1 MSTAIICGILLVLC
15 FIGIRSSVKRI
26 AHGCCG
32 SGGDEIKKV
41 KVQDRDLSHYPYSCS
56 MKVDGMT
63 CSNCKKRVENA
74 FNEKEGFWAKVD
86 LKENSV
92 QVYSKQ
98 QVPEEELRAI
108 VRKAGYQ
115 PGEVLINN

>member
-1 MSTAIICGILLVLC
+1 MATAIICGILLVFC

-32 SGGDEIKKV
+32 SGGDEVKKV
-41 KVQDRDLSHYPYSCS
+41 KVQDRDLSHYPYSYG
-56 MKVDGMT
+56 MKVEGMT

-98 QVPEEELRAI
+98 QVPKEELRAI

-115 PGEVLINN
+115 PGEILINK